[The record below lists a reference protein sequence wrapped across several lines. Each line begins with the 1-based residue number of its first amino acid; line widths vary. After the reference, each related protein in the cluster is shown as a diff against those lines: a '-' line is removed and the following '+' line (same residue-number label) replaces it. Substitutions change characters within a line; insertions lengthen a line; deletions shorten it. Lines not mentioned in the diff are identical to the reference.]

1 MRGAAER
8 GHLVIGLGDF
18 NMLPL
23 SLPHRIISTHAPV
36 QDIWRVLHPDSSVG
50 PALNQVEQARRRPIP
65 TSDYNLLENGA
76 TCDGVINTWKWNK
89 AQQQRLGR
97 NEPNTEVPGDTIDPK
112 GQRLD
117 YIFATK
123 GAREFEANGGLT
135 VQRAAVGMLERHP
148 VLCCSLSDHFSVQ
161 ATLMWQRS
169 SSAQENQDTEY
180 HSVGNGAFLQ
190 SPTASEHQLSLYNS
204 QRSQAEESLL
214 PIPVYNEIIEIIEK
228 YKGRERKQRWYRM
241 YHFLASVVVSIS
253 CLIAVWW
260 SPRNFVAFLLMLL
273 STLSLCAGIIDGLIG
288 GLFMSSEIRALKEFE
303 WEIRNARAA
312 AGGSDDGEHYEAVK
326 DW

>member
-50 PALNQVEQARRRPIP
+50 PALNLLEQARRRPIP
-65 TSDYNLLENGA
+65 TSDYNILENGA
-76 TCDGVINTWKWNK
+76 TCDGVINTWKWDRRQR
-89 AQQQRLGR
+89 QQW
-97 NEPNTEVPGDTIDPK
+97 EFMTEVPGDTIDPK

-123 GAREFEANGGLT
+123 GAREGEVDGGLT
-135 VQRAAVGMLERHP
+135 VQSAVVGMLDRHP
-148 VLCCSLSDHFSVQ
+148 VLHCSLSDHFSVE
-161 ATLMWQRS
+161 ATLIWERAS
-169 SSAQENQDTEY
+169 PVQETRVVEDQAVD
-180 HSVGNGAFLQ
+180 NGVFLQ
-190 SPTASEHQLSLYNS
+190 SPTASEHQRDS
-204 QRSQAEESLL
+204 QQRLDEDSLL
-214 PIPVYNEIIEIIEK
+214 PIPVYNGILEIIAK
-228 YKGRERKQRWYRM
+228 YKAREQKQRRYRM
-241 YHFLASVVVSIS
+241 SHFFTSIVLSVA
-253 CLIAVWW
+253 CLVAVFW
-260 SPRNFVAFLLMLL
+260 SPANFVAFLLLLL
-273 STLSLCAGIIDGLIG
+273 STLGLSAGVLDGLIG
-288 GLFMSSEIRALKEFE
+288 GLFMASELRALKELE

-312 AGGSDDGEHYEAVK
+312 AGGSDGGEYYEAVK